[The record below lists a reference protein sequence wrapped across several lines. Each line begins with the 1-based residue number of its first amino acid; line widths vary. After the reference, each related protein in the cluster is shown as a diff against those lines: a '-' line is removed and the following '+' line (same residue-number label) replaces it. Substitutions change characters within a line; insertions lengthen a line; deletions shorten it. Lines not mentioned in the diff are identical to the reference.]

1 MTTKTWDNST
11 NSFFNAADWS
21 PTGTPQSGDT
31 AIINAGTVGVS
42 GTSLQAL
49 TVQIKGSSS
58 ASPTLA
64 LTDAVVGVGTVL
76 ASAATSGTVR
86 INAAGTVVNQ
96 GVISFTGPTTAQFT
110 TSLANGANGVPGLLQ
125 NLGSIAAIDASPYFV
140 ATAAGQAF
148 ENDGAISLWNPSRGF
163 QIATIGP
170 AVTGT
175 GTILMDAY
183 TQAELVQGVGAG
195 QAIQFLNGTAGH
207 ALLQIDQASGFHG
220 TMSGFVQSDT
230 LTLVNAPYTGYSYS
244 PTDASHGVLTL
255 TNGSAP
261 VASLAF
267 SGAYQTSDFNLG
279 FTDLGGG
286 RSITQITTTAASSAQ
301 AFNITDVTLGQST
314 TDQGTA
320 YNGPVS
326 YLQHQFIWNSPD
338 GVAIATSASNSF
350 LHGGSGDDALAVSS
364 GQNVLD
370 GGGGSNF
377 LVGGN
382 GADGGADTFFVDGR
396 GGVVTWSTI
405 VNFHHGDM
413 ATVFGFTA
421 GTSTLP
427 LTASDGAAGY
437 QGATIHSEL
446 GGAGTGVNGSV
457 TFAGLSLADVQNK
470 LTMTTGNVGGANY
483 LLISYTG

>member
-1 MTTKTWDNST
+1 MTTKTWDDST
-11 NSFFNAADWS
+11 NSFFNAVDWS
-21 PTGTPQSGDT
+21 PTGSPQPGDT

-49 TVQIKGSSS
+49 TVEINGSSS
-58 ASPTLA
+58 ASPALA

-76 ASAATSGTVR
+76 ASDATSGTVR
-86 INAAGTVVNQ
+86 INATGTVVNQ
-96 GVISFTGPTTAQFT
+96 GVISFTGPATAQFT
-110 TSLANGANGVPGLLQ
+110 TSLADGADGTPGLLQ
-125 NLGSIAAIDASPYFV
+125 NLGSIAAIDSSPYFV
-140 ATAAGQAF
+140 ATAAGQAL

-170 AVTGT
+170 AVTGS

-183 TQAELVQGVGAG
+183 TQAELVQDVGAG
-195 QAIQFLNGTAGH
+195 QTIQFLNGTAGH
-207 ALLQIDQASGFHG
+207 ALVQIDQASGFHG
-220 TMSGFVQSDT
+220 TIAGFVQSDT
-230 LTLVNAPYTGYSYS
+230 LTLANVPFTAYSYS
-244 PTDASHGVLTL
+244 STDASHGVLTL
-255 TNGSAP
+255 TNGSIPA
-261 VASLAF
+261 ASLAF
-267 SGAYQTSDFNLG
+267 SGSYQTSDFSLG

-286 RSITQITTTAASSAQ
+286 RSITQVTTTVASSAQ
-301 AFNITDVTLGQST
+301 AFNITDVALGQST

-320 YNGPVS
+320 YDGPVS
-326 YLQHQFIWNSPD
+326 YLQHQFIWSSPD
-338 GVAIATSASNSF
+338 AVAISTSASNSF
-350 LHGGSGDDALAVSS
+350 LHGGSGNDALAVSS

-413 ATVFGFTA
+413 ATIFGFTA

-457 TFAGLSLADVQNK
+457 TFAGLSLADVQDK
-470 LTMTTGNVGGANY
+470 LTMQTGTTGGANY